1 MNGITLGRSL
11 AAACLLLGSQAG
23 LFLVLEACGS
33 TDGGAGADSSQANE
47 AGTGDGRG
55 ARDATS
61 GTGEG
66 RDDEGSSS
74 KGDDA
79 ATADAGGDA
88 AGPSLERRYLCING
102 AGVDGPGGRDS
113 GGNPWFE
120 ELCRGLGAGLVE
132 ACQGSTCYA
141 TFAFETV
148 GNPSR
153 DALIA
158 ELDTNHDGRVTAA
171 DTPFDLV
178 LLGYSWGGT
187 NVRDLAAWMT
197 TDEHFDPERRAVSR
211 MIAIDPYRPGATM
224 DIPANV
230 AQFVEYRHSVAP
242 SGDCSLIMLGSVV
255 VSGPYLGLTP
265 RCKSS
270 TVCTDY
276 DYTLGGKTFYPG
288 AFTPGKGYIGSNVDH
303 CGVVNVAAS
312 AIKPL
317 LAGTAFS
324 PLPPTVPV
332 ATY

>member
-1 MNGITLGRSL
+1 MNRITMGRSL
-11 AAACLLLGSQAG
+11 AVACLLPAAILV
-23 LFLVLEACGS
+23 VLEACSS
-33 TDGGAGADSSQANE
+33 TDAGAGADGLPGNE
-47 AGTGDGRG
+47 ADTSDGRG
-55 ARDATS
+55 ARDAASGKGERPGNDGGTTSPANDAAPGDS
-61 GTGEG
+61 GT
-66 RDDEGSSS
+66 
-74 KGDDA
+74 DA
-79 ATADAGGDA
+79 A
-88 AGPSLERRYLCING
+88 PSHERRFLCING
-102 AGVDGPGGRDS
+102 AGVDGAGGRDS

-120 ELCRGLGAGLVE
+120 ELCNGLGKGLVQ

-148 GNPSR
+148 SNPSR
-153 DALIA
+153 NALIA
-158 ELDTNHDGRVTAA
+158 ALDTNHDGRVTPA

-187 NVRDLAAWMT
+187 NVRDLANWMT
-197 TDEHFDPERRAVSR
+197 TDEHFDAERRAVSR

-230 AQFVEYRHSVAP
+230 GQFVEYRHSVAP
-242 SGDCSLIMLGSVV
+242 SGDCSLITLGSVV

-265 RCKSS
+265 RCKAP

-276 DYTLGGKTFYPG
+276 DYSLGGKTFFPG
-288 AFTPGKGYIGSNVDH
+288 AFTPGKGYIGSAVDH

-317 LAGTAFS
+317 LAGTTFS

>member
-1 MNGITLGRSL
+1 MKRITMGRPL
-11 AAACLLLGSQAG
+11 AAACLLGAG
-23 LFLVLEACGS
+23 LLLVLEACGGS
-33 TDGGAGADSSQANE
+33 DAGIGADGSVGSDAGAAN
-47 AGTGDGRG
+47 GRG
-55 ARDATS
+55 AHDASS

-66 RDDEGSSS
+66 PDEDGPTSPV
-74 KGDDA
+74 DDA
-79 ATADAGGDA
+79 ASVDSGADGA
-88 AGPSLERRYLCING
+88 ASNLERRYLCING
-102 AGVDGPGGRDS
+102 AGVDGPGGRDT

-120 ELCRGLGAGLVE
+120 ELCSGLGAGLIQ

-148 GNPSR
+148 SNPSR

-158 ELDTNHDGRVTAA
+158 ELDTNDDGRVTAA
-171 DTPFDLV
+171 DKAFDLV

-187 NVRDLAAWMT
+187 NVRDLASWMT
-197 TDEHFDPERRAVSR
+197 TDEHFDADRRVVSR

-230 AQFVEYRHSVAP
+230 GQFVEYRHSVAP
-242 SGDCSLIMLGSVV
+242 SGDCSIIMLGSVV

-265 RCKSS
+265 RCKTT

-276 DYTLGGKTFYPG
+276 DYSLGGKTFYPG
-288 AFTPGKGYIGSNVDH
+288 AFTPGKGYVGSNVDH

-317 LAGTAFS
+317 LAGTAFT
-324 PLPPTVPV
+324 PLPPTVSV